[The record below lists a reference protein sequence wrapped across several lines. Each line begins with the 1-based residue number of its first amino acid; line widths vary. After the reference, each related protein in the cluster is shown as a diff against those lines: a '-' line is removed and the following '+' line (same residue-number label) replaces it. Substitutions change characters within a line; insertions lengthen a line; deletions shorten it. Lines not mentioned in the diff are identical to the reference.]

1 MGSKLFYYWKMKMF
15 TERVT
20 SLENFSL
27 CPLKFDKV
35 KFDGNN
41 IETFIAVEIWT
52 IVHLWHQ
59 YPEMAHIMCDVF
71 FDHTLPAITWQRS
84 NIKKEQLHNIIELS
98 KQRIEEFKDNT
109 KYFEVKNTVVINGM
123 IVTWSYDCLVH
134 DDDWEL
140 HLFDFKTAGN
150 IDYYKNRIEKKQIM
164 IYAYM
169 IMQKMGIDK
178 LKVSYQIYIKGKDNT
193 KATVARK
200 TKVLY
205 KNKCWLI
212 NQIDYIDDIEK
223 KVFNIIDNYKLSKEM
238 DMYWPKPLN
247 EDWSACSA
255 CRYCKLRNWD
265 TASEIWQDICPAMTN
280 NASIDFNWE
289 IEF

>member
-1 MGSKLFYYWKMKMF
+1 
-15 TERVT
+15 
-20 SLENFSL
+20 
-27 CPLKFDKV
+27 
-35 KFDGNN
+35 
-41 IETFIAVEIWT
+41 
-52 IVHLWHQ
+52 
-59 YPEMAHIMCDVF
+59 
-71 FDHTLPAITWQRS
+71 
-84 NIKKEQLHNIIELS
+84 
-98 KQRIEEFKDNT
+98 
-109 KYFEVKNTVVINGM
+109 M
-123 IVTWSYDCLVH
+123 IVTWSYDCLVL
-134 DDDWEL
+134 DNDGEL

-150 IDYYKNRIEKKQIM
+150 IDYYKNWIEKKQIM

-178 LKVSYQIYIKGKDNT
+178 LKVSYQIYIKWKDNT

-238 DMYWPKPLN
+238 DMYRPKPLN

-255 CRYCKLRNWD
+255 CWYCAMRNWEKA
-265 TASEIWQDICPAMTN
+265 TEAWLPVCPAMMD
-280 NASIDFNWE
+280 NASIDTSWENE